1 VAASE
6 VTGML
11 RRMGL
16 LQRAGSVLAGQ
27 ENLTRNAVDFARA
40 ALMAWPR

>member
-1 VAASE
+1 VAAPE
-6 VTGML
+6 VTGIL
-11 RRMGL
+11 RGMGWL
-16 LQRAGSVLAGQ
+16 RRAGSVLAGQ